1 MDGGFKKAERQ
12 MTFFIGTDEAGYGP
26 NLGPLTITATAWR
39 FPEGTTA
46 PKCWQLLSDSVSEA
60 APKVPD
66 QLHVAD
72 SKKVYSSSRSIEPL
86 EKAVLSILRL
96 QNNVPAT
103 LGELGNCVVGN
114 SFRNALN
121 AEPCLPAEP
130 IGLPL
135 KTDST
140 LIERSSQ
147 RLKQTLEAA
156 SAELVT
162 IRTRVIFP
170 TEFNQLVED
179 AGSKGKVLSAATL
192 QLVAE
197 IVRDEQPG
205 AAEIICDKHGGRN
218 RYGELLSAVFGG
230 QSVVRLEEGRPISRY
245 RMNQMEFRFQTK
257 AEEHLPVAVASMV
270 SKYVRE
276 VAMLE
281 FNAWWKQ
288 LIPEL
293 KPTKGYPMD
302 AARFLKDIE
311 DELQRQQIVQDTI
324 WRFR

>member
-1 MDGGFKKAERQ
+1 

-39 FPEGTTA
+39 FPQGTSA
-46 PKCWQLLSDSVSEA
+46 SQCWHLLSQSVSEA
-60 APKVPD
+60 APRVAE

-96 QNNVPAT
+96 QNKIPAT
-103 LGELGNCVVGN
+103 LVELGSGVAGN
-114 SFRNALN
+114 SFRKALK

-130 IGLPL
+130 IELPL
-135 KTDST
+135 KTDCN
-140 LIERSSQ
+140 LIERSAQ
-147 RLKQTLEAA
+147 RLKQALDTA

-170 TEFNQLVED
+170 TEFNQLVKS

-197 IVRDEQPG
+197 IVDQQEPG

-218 RYGELLSAVFGG
+218 RYGDLLSEVFGN
-230 QSVVRLEEGRPISRY
+230 QPYVRLEEGRAMSRY
-245 RMNQMEFRFQTK
+245 RIDQMEFRFQTK

-270 SKYVRE
+270 SKYIRE
-276 VAMLE
+276 VVMLE

-293 KPTKGYPMD
+293 KPTKGYPVD
-302 AARFLKDIE
+302 AARFLKDIT
-311 DELQRQQIVQDTI
+311 DELHCQLIPREAI
-324 WRFR
+324 WRCR